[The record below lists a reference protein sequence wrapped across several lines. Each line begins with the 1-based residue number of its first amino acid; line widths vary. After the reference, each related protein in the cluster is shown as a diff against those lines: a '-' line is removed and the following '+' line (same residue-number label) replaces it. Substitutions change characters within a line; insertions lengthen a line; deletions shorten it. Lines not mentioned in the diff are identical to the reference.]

1 MITVVG
7 SINLDLIA
15 YAARLPRPGETV
27 AGDHFHTAPGGKGA
41 NQALAAARAGASVRI
56 VGAVGRDA
64 FAGQALGLLKEGGVD
79 LTKIKETDQPTGTAL
94 IVVGE
99 KGENI
104 ITVVPGAN
112 GLVAAHFVD
121 SVNFRPGDCALLQL
135 EIPVAAVSEAL
146 SRARTG
152 NALTILNT
160 APYRGEAT
168 PLLRLADIIVSNE
181 TEFDLYARALN
192 LDGVGR
198 DECMEYFA
206 RITGRTVVVTLG
218 AKGVVA
224 ATPSGMVYVEAHNV
238 EPVDTV
244 GAGDTFCGYLAASLI
259 AGMDFEDALRRAAI
273 AGSLACLKHG
283 AQAAIPFAGEV
294 DALVKRG

>member
-15 YAARLPRPGETV
+15 HAARLPRPGETV
-27 AGDHFHTAPGGKGA
+27 VGDHFHAAPGGKGA

-79 LTKIKETDQPTGTAL
+79 LTKVKETDQPTGTAL
-94 IVVGE
+94 IMVGD

-112 GLVAAHFVD
+112 SLVAAHFVD

-135 EIPVAAVSEAL
+135 EIPVLAVSEAL
-146 SRARTG
+146 TRARAG
-152 NALTILNT
+152 HALTILNT
-160 APYRGEAT
+160 APFRGEAA
-168 PLLRLADIIVSNE
+168 PLLRQADIIVANE

-192 LDGVGR
+192 MDGRIR
-198 DECMEYFA
+198 DEQMEAFA
-206 RITGRTVVVTLG
+206 HTTGRTVVVTLG
-218 AKGVVA
+218 AEGAIA
-224 ATPSGMVYVEAHNV
+224 ASPSGMIRVGAHRI

-244 GAGDTFCGYLAASLI
+244 GAGDTFCGYLAAGLI
-259 AGMDFEDALRRAAI
+259 AGLELEEALRRAAV
-273 AGSLACLKHG
+273 AGALACLKHG
-283 AQAAIPFAGEV
+283 AQAAIPMAKDV
-294 DALVKRG
+294 DALLNRK